1 MVILL
6 RGENMS
12 KIVLAINSMISNE
25 EKITDIHRDLMDSEF
40 LFKYADKYVWGIS
53 KHEENYSLFFYPES
67 KDVNELAGVIDWSNV
82 PMVVYKTE
90 DLKTREAIE
99 SFRELYLIV
108 QRKLHNV
115 DRVLDEIIGNMQ

>member
-25 EKITDIHRDLMDSEF
+25 EKISDIHKDLMDSEI
-40 LFKYADKYVWGIS
+40 LFKYSYKYVWGIS
-53 KHEENYSLFFYPES
+53 KNEEDYSLYFYPES
-67 KDVNELAGVIDWSNV
+67 KDVNELKGVVDWSNV

-90 DLKTREAIE
+90 DLKTREALE

-108 QRKLHNV
+108 QGKLHNV
-115 DRVLDEIIGNMQ
+115 DRVLDDIIENMQ